1 MGTEHPYELRK
12 ATVWC
17 SAAVIMGSHFFE
29 DGQAVTFL
37 SYGYTHMIETYA
49 TSMNLLGHEYV

>member
-1 MGTEHPYELRK
+1 MLLINV
-12 ATVWC
+12 TVWC
-17 SAAVIMGSHFFE
+17 SPAVTMGSYFFE

-49 TSMNLLGHEYV
+49 TSVNS